1 MESERQLPLNYYRIN
16 CDFKN
21 ILGCLYV
28 VSCLNTTLEEFKNE
42 RQIYI
47 NLEKI
52 EDAEIIMKTLTECK
66 DIKNFRD
73 VYLINKFGK
82 HLIDLVALPYNFD
95 ILNDKLT
102 ELGYCENNYC

>member
-1 MESERQLPLNYYRIN
+1 MKSKRQSLFNYYRIN
-16 CDFKN
+16 CDYNN

-28 VSCLNTTLEEFKNE
+28 VSCLNVPLEQFVNE

-52 EDAEIIMKTLTECK
+52 EDAEILIKTLTECEDTK
-66 DIKNFRD
+66 DFRD
-73 VYLINKFGK
+73 VYFINKLGK
-82 HLIDLVALPYNFD
+82 KVIDLVTLPYNFD

-102 ELGYCENNYC
+102 ELGYCQYH

>member
-1 MESERQLPLNYYRIN
+1 MESQRQLLLNYYRIN
-16 CDFKN
+16 RDFKN

-28 VSCLNTTLEEFKNE
+28 VSCLKTTIEEYQNE

-52 EDAEIIMKTLTECK
+52 EDAEIIIKALAECG

-73 VYLINKFGK
+73 VYFIDKFGK
-82 HLIDLVALPYNFD
+82 HIIDLVTLPYDFN

-102 ELGYCENNYC
+102 ERGYCQYN